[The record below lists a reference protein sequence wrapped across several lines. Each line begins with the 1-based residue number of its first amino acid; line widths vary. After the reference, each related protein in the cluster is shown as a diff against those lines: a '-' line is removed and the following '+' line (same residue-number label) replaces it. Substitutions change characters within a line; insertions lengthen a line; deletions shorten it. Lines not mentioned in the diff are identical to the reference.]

1 MKLNV
6 VEELAEKI
14 YNREKKKQL
23 QVSNS
28 ILMNK
33 LRNIHNL
40 KEIINSGVN
49 MLGYSDRNYATLRNI
64 ILSEKGCS
72 NSRIFSITTAT
83 LSYQINDNNVSDP
96 THDVISHIFVY
107 NNPSSGNQIDIEEQ
121 NEDIFIYQF
130 SNFDSF
136 KLEIVNLLDIF
147 NKKKNEVA
155 NIHTIINDS
164 LHIYIQKKMD
174 LSWEVDNIFNFI
186 NYCELK
192 SRDEED
198 PSEYIKLAA

>member
-14 YNREKKKQL
+14 YNREKEKQL

-72 NSRIFSITTAT
+72 NSRIFSITTTT
-83 LSYQINDNNVSDP
+83 LSYQINDNDVSDP

-107 NNPSSGNQIDIEEQ
+107 NNPSGNQIDIEEQ
-121 NEDIFIYQF
+121 NEDVFIYQF